1 MYSFSEIHKKI
12 DFIEILTNRKISES
26 SSHLEKINFIN
37 QGLNIRNAEHL
48 RMELG
53 WDIRVFSS
61 AIRTSY
67 SSYVRYKK
75 ELKPLNITLSENA
88 FEIANVSSFC
98 LDYFENI
105 ERFNIWLNTPSLQ
118 FDSKKPSIFIDTIA
132 GRELIKNTVNRLKY
146 GYNA

>member
-1 MYSFSEIHKKI
+1 MYSFSEIHKRI
-12 DFIEILTNRKISES
+12 DFLEILTNRKICEN
-26 SSHLEKINFIN
+26 SSHLEQINLIR
-37 QGLNIRNAEHL
+37 QGVDIKSAERL
-48 RMELG
+48 RGTLS

-61 AIRTSY
+61 AIRTSN
-67 SSYVRYKK
+67 SSYLRYKK

-88 FEIANVSSFC
+88 FEIAKVSSFC

-118 FDSKKPSIFIDTIA
+118 FDSKRPLTFINTIA
-132 GRELIKNTVNRLKY
+132 GRGLIKNTVNKLRY

>member
-26 SSHLEKINFIN
+26 SSHLEQISSIH
-37 QGLNIRNAEHL
+37 QGVDIKNAERL
-48 RMELG
+48 RIELG

-61 AIRTSY
+61 AIRTSN

-75 ELKPLNITLSENA
+75 ELKPLNATLSENA
-88 FEIANVSSFC
+88 FEIAKVCSFC

-105 ERFNIWLNTPSLQ
+105 ERFNIWLSTPSLQ
-118 FDSKKPSIFIDTIA
+118 FDSKIPLTFIDTIA
-132 GRELIKNTVNRLKY
+132 GRELIKNTVNGLKY
-146 GYNA
+146 CYNA